1 MARHNLKQSE
11 GKSCA
16 AACIAVALEEL
27 GITGFASDTA
37 TEKKVYPA
45 VQRGPGRESS
55 PALCEKYL
63 NEQPGVRAWVMESPL
78 RTGALM
84 AGSRGKLLK
93 PWLEYSAEL
102 WSNWRWRYLRG
113 LVESDFDNDAR
124 VLLGSIIAAGTSA
137 GLMHFILAR
146 KDAGHYWVMNPDGGK
161 DEQHD
166 DLFAKYLNT
175 FDPETFGGVPYVYT
189 GVCVWMCPSSAS
201 YKL

>member
-37 TEKKVYPA
+37 TEKKVYP
-45 VQRGPGRESS
+45 
-55 PALCEKYL
+55 
-63 NEQPGVRAWVMESPL
+63 
-78 RTGALM
+78 
-84 AGSRGKLLK
+84 
-93 PWLEYSAEL
+93 AEL